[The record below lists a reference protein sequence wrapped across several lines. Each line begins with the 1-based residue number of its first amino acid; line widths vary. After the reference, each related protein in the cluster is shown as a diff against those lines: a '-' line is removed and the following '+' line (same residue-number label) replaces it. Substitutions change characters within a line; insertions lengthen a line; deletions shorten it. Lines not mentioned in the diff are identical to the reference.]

1 MKTKITLAILA
12 VTVLVALPT
21 TAEAQRAGFVVGLA
35 PGSVAQSIS
44 PHLTG
49 PVVQPFITAPP
60 FGVVMQPRHHVPR
73 GRPFQRGQVIFVGPP
88 AVKIAPGFDRSVGTI
103 VSPYVSVVTPRG
115 AGVFPRQRPGHFGG
129 IQIVQP
135 GRSSVVVNRA
145 GRGNRNAGVITGLP
159 RADVLRRFGRP
170 NVTIFN
176 IQGETLI
183 FGNTTIIIQNGVVAF
198 VQ

>member
-1 MKTKITLAILA
+1 MKIKTTLAILA
-12 VTVLVALPT
+12 VTVVVVLPT

-35 PGSVAQSIS
+35 PGSVPQAIA
-44 PHLTG
+44 PRLTG

-60 FGVVMQPRHHVPR
+60 FGFVTRPGHRLPRAQPFP
-73 GRPFQRGQVIFVGPP
+73 QGQVIFIGPP
-88 AVKIAPGFDRSVGTI
+88 ALKIAPGFNRSVGPI

-129 IQIVQP
+129 IQIVGP
-135 GRSSVVVNRA
+135 GRSSVVVNRP

-159 RADVLRRFGRP
+159 RADVLQRFGRP

-183 FGNTTIIIQNGVVAF
+183 FGDTTIIIQNGVVAF

>member
-12 VTVLVALPT
+12 VTVVVVLPT

-35 PGSVAQSIS
+35 PGSVPQSIS

-60 FGVVMQPRHHVPR
+60 FGIVMPHRHHVPR
-73 GRPFQRGQVIFVGPP
+73 GRLFQRGQVIFVGPP
-88 AVKIAPGFDRSVGTI
+88 AVKIAPGFDRSVGSI
-103 VSPYVSVVTPRG
+103 VSPYVSVVTPLG
-115 AGVFPRQRPGHFGG
+115 AGVFPRQRPGYFGG
-129 IQIVQP
+129 TQIVQP
-135 GRSSVVVNRA
+135 GRSSVFVNRL
-145 GRGNRNAGVITGLP
+145 GRDNRNAGVITGLP